1 MIIINYKEGK
11 GFVGKK
17 EILNAMFDDTL
28 VTHSHDK
35 IYTT

>member
-1 MIIINYKEGK
+1 MIIINFKEGER
-11 GFVGKK
+11 FVGKK

-28 VTHSHDK
+28 VTHSHDM